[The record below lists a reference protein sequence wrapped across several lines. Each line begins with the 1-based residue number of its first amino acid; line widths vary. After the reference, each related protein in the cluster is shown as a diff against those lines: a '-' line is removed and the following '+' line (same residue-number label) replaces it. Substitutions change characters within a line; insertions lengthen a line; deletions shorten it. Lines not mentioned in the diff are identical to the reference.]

1 MLQRGTR
8 ARGMCRVN
16 QSHKTATS
24 PLRRAESRFVG
35 APTVQRDR
43 RRRAPLLVSPE
54 ILSLRGKRRR
64 FLRVAAPWHILVST
78 GPPPSSLQTYK
89 WADGVSSGRY
99 LTCRTSMSTT
109 AIGSPVCW
117 GERREPPSQL
127 RIPRRR
133 ETWRL
138 PSGLTK

>member
-16 QSHKTATS
+16 QSHSDKTATS

-43 RRRAPLLVSPE
+43 RKRVPFLVSPE
-54 ILSLRGKRRR
+54 ILILRGKRRH

-78 GPPPSSLQTYK
+78 GPPPSSLQTYR
-89 WADGVSSGRY
+89 WADGVSGVRC

-109 AIGSPVCW
+109 VVGSPVCW

-127 RIPRRR
+127 GSQG
-133 ETWRL
+133 EGRL
-138 PSGLTK
+138 SVYPLG